1 MCRNIKTLFNF
12 DPPVTDDEI
21 RAASLQFVRKLTG
34 FNKPSQANE
43 AAFER
48 AVDETAAVAHKLLDS
63 LITTAP
69 PRNRDVE
76 AAKARARG
84 AARFGR
90 AARAA
95 KVLGTIVALAA
106 LAGWARPAQAR
117 PQLVTGEPQIFV
129 VARESHNGGLDVAES
144 LFFVFRGGSSRYA
157 ALGTTLPD
165 PLPRLAQWALLQAPA
180 AARADLGEALVAAEV
195 GKARDCRLFPD
206 SPEYQLEMSLR
217 WFGRRGRQNVFRVST
232 SRSLPPCPAETEELL
247 AALVAFRVDSQVI
260 ESVSTP

>member
-21 RAASLQFVRKLTG
+21 RAAALQFVRKLTG

-48 AVDETAAVAHKLLDS
+48 AVDETARVAHKLLDS
-63 LITTAP
+63 LITTAA
-69 PRNRDVE
+69 PRNREEE

-90 AARAA
+90 SAGAA
-95 KVLGTIVALAA
+95 KVLGGIVALAA
-106 LAGWARPAQAR
+106 LAGPALAR
-117 PQLVTGEPQIFV
+117 PQLQTAEPQLFV
-129 VARESHNGGLDVAES
+129 IARESHNGGLDVGES

-165 PLPRLAQWALLQAPA
+165 PLPRLAQWALLEAPPS
-180 AARADLGEALVAAEV
+180 ARADLGEALVAAEV

-206 SPEYQLEMSLR
+206 SPEYELEMSLR

-247 AALVAFRVDSQVI
+247 AALVAFRVDSQVL
-260 ESVSTP
+260 ESVATP